1 METRGRSSIFRI
13 WDLHS
18 LAINFCW
25 QWRLFIFGVSMIWTW
40 CAVPLHKIC
49 IRHCTGINFIMYKRI
64 IKYIKHWVYNYLNK
78 SPTMF
83 HGKINYKWQ
92 FSIAFCMFTRPGN
105 WCVGPGWGPFRNDSP
120 LGSQPTFWGC
130 VWWHDQRK
138 SALKTSGFYGKK
150 WAYHSI
156 NRVIIWLVVWIIV

>member
-1 METRGRSSIFRI
+1 MVVFYWKWIQKDVGFSPCRIDLCICWWLVMFCGKSTMEYGLNRVIYVYIYIYTLIYMETRGRSSIFRI

-64 IKYIKHWVYNYLNK
+64 IKCIKHWVYNYLNK

-92 FSIAFCMFTRPGN
+92 FFNSFLYVYQAG
-105 WCVGPGWGPFRNDSP
+105 
-120 LGSQPTFWGC
+120 
-130 VWWHDQRK
+130 
-138 SALKTSGFYGKK
+138 
-150 WAYHSI
+150 
-156 NRVIIWLVVWIIV
+156 